1 MLKLYKKVAIKKI
14 LKNQKIYYTLLVVFL
29 ISYLSI
35 FLLQNNAKYE
45 ISCEQYLV
53 SYTEYTNLDEYLEIN
68 PMSIR
73 GNVALIELNLLPD
86 LNSLKCLGKP
96 VEYTANNLN
105 ATQARATSHKFLE
118 LINFINT
125 SVIFSLFLLFSKSSK
140 IQFIFT
146 ILGGH
151 FVFSYLFFGG
161 LVLNYYFLIYPLTI
175 FWFLILSNKTRVR
188 LPKSKLLDLFI
199 FININLLIFNYDL
212 YSMFLP
218 FIIIFYFLVLKQS
231 LEQEHIKVLSY
242 GGIFY
247 YFLRQLSGPIEEL
260 TYIWQN
266 LSSSMFRGTPR
277 FADMYYTFA
286 VLDCNKT
293 GCSTENNYGPLW
305 EYLSINLNTS
315 AIANITSIILIF
327 TTQVFFYNFMKNNIT
342 KGILIYFIYISPP
355 SAFLL
360 ERMNFDIFVV
370 IFGYFALSQYIKGN
384 KNLCLIIVMIL
395 TLIKI
400 FPIILFLGIVIY
412 EYINKEYKSMI
423 KILLFIFVNILIYF
437 FYFYLDLQTGF
448 IAEPSGIS
456 WTFGILTD
464 ISNFSQFFGS
474 FGLILY
480 LGTLAICI
488 IIYLYYLRIINS
500 VTIFSS
506 SEWLLEI
513 SFFLCFIFISIYY
526 NFDYRISIFSI
537 GLILIIKNY
546 NLKNF
551 EIVSLL
557 FLSTCVSRFY
567 TFALKNTDPIDFYFS
582 SVILIVNQI
591 TFNLVFI
598 FLVGEVISFLKSKE
612 VFNFYKEIRS
622 LSK

>member
-14 LKNQKIYYTLLVVFL
+14 LKNQKIYYTLLVVFF

-35 FLLQNNAKYE
+35 FLLQNNARYE
-45 ISCEQYLV
+45 TSCEQYLV

-86 LNSLKCLGKP
+86 LNSLKCLGKSID
-96 VEYTANNLN
+96 YTANNLN

-125 SVIFSLFLLFSKSSK
+125 SVIFTLFLLFSKSSK

-146 ILGGH
+146 ILGGY

-161 LVLNYYFLIYPLTI
+161 LVFNYYFLIYPLTI
-175 FWFLILSNKTRVR
+175 FWFLILSNKTRMR

-212 YSMFLP
+212 YSMLLP
-218 FIIIFYFLVLKQS
+218 FIIIFYFLILKQS

-242 GGIFY
+242 GAIFY
-247 YFLRQLSGPIEEL
+247 YFLRQLSGPVEEL

-277 FADMYYTFA
+277 FADMYYTFS

-315 AIANITSIILIF
+315 AITNITSIILIF
-327 TTQVFFYNFMKNNIT
+327 TTQVFFYKFMKNNIT
-342 KGILIYFIYISPP
+342 KGTLIYFIYISPP

-400 FPIILFLGIVIY
+400 FPIIFFLGIVIY
-412 EYINKEYKSMI
+412 EYINKEYKSI
-423 KILLFIFVNILIYF
+423 LKILTLIFVNILIYF
-437 FYFYLDLQTGF
+437 FYLYLDLQTGF
-448 IAEPSGIS
+448 IPEPSGIS

-474 FGLILY
+474 FGLVLY

-488 IIYLYYLRIINS
+488 IIYLNYLKIFNS

-551 EIVSLL
+551 EIVALL
-557 FLSTCVSRFY
+557 FLSTSVSRFY
-567 TFALKNTDPIDFYFS
+567 TFELKNTDFIDFYFS
-582 SVILIVNQI
+582 SLILIINQI

-612 VFNFYKEIRS
+612 VLNFYKNMRS
-622 LSK
+622 LSN